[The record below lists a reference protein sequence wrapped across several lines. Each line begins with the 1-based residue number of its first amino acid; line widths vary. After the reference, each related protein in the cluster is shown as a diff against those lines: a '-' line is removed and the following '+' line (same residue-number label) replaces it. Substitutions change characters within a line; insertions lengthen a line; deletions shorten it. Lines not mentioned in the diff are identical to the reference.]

1 MKETWI
7 QSLGQED
14 PLEEEMSTHSDI
26 LAWGIPWTEE
36 PGGLQVMGLQ
46 ESYITYQLNT
56 HTHTYARSLS
66 LSSRGAHTHTHTH
79 THTYACSLSF
89 SQFQRLEAQKQGVGR
104 ARLPLRAPG
113 KGLPHACLPADRGRS
128 LPCRLQFL
136 PPSLR
141 GLLFCVYIFSSSYK
155 NLWI

>member
-1 MKETWI
+1 MDRGAWWATGHGVTRVVHNLPTKH
-7 QSLGQED
+7 
-14 PLEEEMSTHSDI
+14 TH
-26 LAWGIPWTEE
+26 TH
-36 PGGLQVMGLQ
+36 
-46 ESYITYQLNT
+46 T
-56 HTHTYARSLS
+56 HTHTYTHTHALS
-66 LSSRGAHTHTHTH
+66 LSVPEARAHTHTHTH

>member
-56 HTHTYARSLS
+56 HTHTHTHTHGLS
-66 LSSRGAHTHTHTH
+66 LSVPEAHTHTHTH
-79 THTYACSLSF
+79 THTCMLSLFF
-89 SQFQRLEAQKQGVGR
+89 SVPEARSPEARCWQGQASAEGPWERSTPRL
-104 ARLPLRAPG
+104 
-113 KGLPHACLPADRGRS
+113 
-128 LPCRLQFL
+128 
-136 PPSLR
+136 
-141 GLLFCVYIFSSSYK
+141 SSS
-155 NLWI
+155 